1 MDDRTNGRRSAGPD
15 ADGRRAM
22 NDRGSVIDREDELG
36 GLLGRCPAMVELRR
50 QIVRFGPTDLS
61 IHVYGE
67 TGTGKERVARALHSQ
82 SERRRRPFVAFN
94 AAGFSDELVEA
105 ELFGHARGAFTGAV
119 VEREGFVAAAE
130 GGTLFLDEVAE
141 LTLRAQAKLLRFLQ
155 EREYRRVGET
165 ASRRA
170 DVRVLTA
177 ANVDLFARVREGT
190 FRKDLWYRLKDVRLT
205 APPLRERG
213 ADVLLL
219 ARHALG
225 AAARRQGRHPPAL
238 APEVA
243 RVLARFP
250 WPGNVRQLESEM
262 RRLVVA
268 ADGGR
273 VEVGHLSDE
282 IRDAPPA
289 ATGCLRAAV
298 QAFERDYLRRVLER
312 HGGVR
317 TRAAAELGI
326 TRQALVAK
334 IRRLGVLAEGSA
346 SGMLSSR
353 AGVGWRVGRDS

>member
-1 MDDRTNGRRSAGPD
+1 
-15 ADGRRAM
+15 
-22 NDRGSVIDREDELG
+22 
-36 GLLGRCPAMVELRR
+36 MVELRR
-50 QIVRFGPTDLS
+50 QIARFGPTELS

-67 TGTGKERVARALHSQ
+67 TGTGKERIARALHAQ
-82 SERRRRPFVAFN
+82 SDRHRRPFVAFN

-119 VEREGFVAAAE
+119 VERDGFVAAAE

-141 LTLRAQAKLLRFLQ
+141 LTPRAQAKLLRFLQ
-155 EREYRRVGET
+155 EREYHRIGET

-177 ANVDLFARVREGT
+177 ANVDLFARVREGA
-190 FRKDLWYRLKDVRLT
+190 FRKDLWYRLKDVRLA

-225 AAARRQGRHPPAL
+225 AAARRQGRQPPVI
-238 APEVA
+238 APEAA

-268 ADGGR
+268 ADEGTVQ
-273 VEVGHLSDE
+273 VEHLSDE
-282 IRDAPPA
+282 IRETPEEPP
-289 ATGCLRAAV
+289 GGLRVAI
-298 QAFERDYLRRVLER
+298 QAFEREYLRRVLER
-312 HGGVR
+312 NGGVR

-334 IRRLGVLAEGSA
+334 IHRLGVLAGGPGSR
-346 SGMLSSR
+346 MLSSR
-353 AGVGWRVGRDS
+353 AELERRAGRDS

>member
-1 MDDRTNGRRSAGPD
+1 
-15 ADGRRAM
+15 M
-22 NDRGSVIDREDELG
+22 NNQINQQEPLG
-36 GLLGRCPAMVELRR
+36 GLLGHCPAMVELRR
-50 QIVRFGPTDLS
+50 QIARFGPTDLR

-67 TGTGKERVARALHSQ
+67 TGTGKERVARALHARSDR
-82 SERRRRPFVAFN
+82 SRRPFVAFN
-94 AAGFSDELVEA
+94 AAGFSDELMEA

-141 LTLRAQAKLLRFLQ
+141 LTPRAQAKLLRFLQ
-155 EREYRRVGET
+155 EREYRRIGET

-177 ANVDLFARVREGT
+177 TNVDLVARVREGR
-190 FRKDLWYRLKDVRLT
+190 FREDLWYRFKDERLT

-219 ARHALG
+219 ARHAL
-225 AAARRQGRHPPAL
+225 AAEARRQGRRPPAI
-238 APEVA
+238 APDAA
-243 RVLARFP
+243 RLLARFS

-268 ADGGR
+268 ADEGT
-273 VEVGHLSDE
+273 VEVAHLSDE
-282 IRDAPPA
+282 IRESPPA
-289 ATGCLRAAV
+289 VDGCLRTALR
-298 QAFERDYLRRVLER
+298 AFERDYLRRVLER

-334 IRRLGVLAEGSA
+334 IRRLGVFAEGS
-346 SGMLSSR
+346 G
-353 AGVGWRVGRDS
+353 